1 MGYLDPK
8 PDQPHS
14 ICRDCE
20 AEFVDRP
27 SMTKHLVEFKH
38 GARITNPSRPERIR
52 SEVGRIVSDTLDE
65 TAYEFIRMMDRDE
78 VTKEEMNHALTLYP
92 DFHEAWEDALA
103 EDDE

>member
-52 SEVGRIVSDTLDE
+52 SEVGCTTQTSYTQTLQ
-65 TAYEFIRMMDRDE
+65 F
-78 VTKEEMNHALTLYP
+78 V
-92 DFHEAWEDALA
+92 
-103 EDDE
+103 